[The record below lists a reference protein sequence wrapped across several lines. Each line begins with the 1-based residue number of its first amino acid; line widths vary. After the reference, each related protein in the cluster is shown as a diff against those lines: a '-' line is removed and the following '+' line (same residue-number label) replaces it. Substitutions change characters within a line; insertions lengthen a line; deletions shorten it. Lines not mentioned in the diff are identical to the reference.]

1 MAKSWQH
8 ELIEVDFSFSR
19 IRLDKYLKDK
29 NKPDPPA
36 PAPRPSAVDAKK
48 EGDPDKEKLK
58 GHHSKDDKKKLA
70 EWLEHWA
77 F

>member
-1 MAKSWQH
+1 MKSSPRPDTAG
-8 ELIEVDFSFSR
+8 VSV
-19 IRLDKYLKDK
+19 RLDKYLKDK

-48 EGDPDKEKLK
+48 EGDPDKEKLQ

-70 EWLEHWA
+70 EWLEHWT